1 MSKNAYILEA
11 FKQFDSLMEEEELDV
26 IEREEMPITGVDTE
40 KMHDFLD
47 TVGDDSD
54 IDIIDLEAEA
64 EDELKQSYIGSIIL
78 DCNVCHSNIFINK
91 DEVSVSEDGVANLET
106 ECPYCMS
113 NEGYTIIGEVQPYS
127 EFEEEEVPEETD
139 IESEPIDDIES
150 EEGLEESMK
159 LDGIKELRG
168 RKKLHRRDDKD
179 GVKAIRGRNNSEIS
193 GTDDL
198 RESCENCDDV
208 DDVDEGLI
216 TKDEYDDKM
225 EMVGK
230 DVANHKIGDNEFE
243 YAQDVLKQ
251 ELDEANGSSK
261 KYVVITSG
269 GLVDGA
275 LLNGRLF
282 DSREEAAEA
291 CKKWKNSYSKKD
303 KKILKP
309 ETSIHVYKPGGP
321 FDKAVKANKKNRLK
335 EYGDTEKLKENL
347 DSSEFKR
354 VEELLDDAGVEYN
367 YVDEYCVD
375 CCSDEDAERAYDILW
390 DAGYDCNL
398 ESSDDEY
405 RPDSVIF
412 ESHKVKYGKR
422 NLKEAIKKNKG
433 LVESSHARKSLVAIV
448 NGVFEG
454 TRFKNVKVTKEK
466 GGIRVDFDKVEK
478 PISEQT
484 ADTLAQKIEL
494 FDSRINVYPEVVGD
508 TYIIF
513 DITYLTESLK
523 ESIEDVTINT
533 EDETMTMT
541 TKDDGGVVVETSPNT
556 EEIADDFIE
565 EPVESEET
573 FEPGDEIIGDIS
585 DDDVDEIELNSEVDA
600 LEDEDID
607 ALDEPDE
614 FDADE
619 FDEESFDT
627 LGESYLRRQ
636 YDNVEG
642 FKTVNAKVFNNS
654 LIVEGVIRFN
664 SGASKG
670 TSFVF
675 EAAKMKNNKVMF
687 EGYNTQISRGKK
699 TFKLNCSLNEG
710 CIKPQKMSYNYMAK
724 NELNESVRVNGTVKV
739 K

>member
-127 EFEEEEVPEETD
+127 ETEEEEVPEETD
-139 IESEPIDDIES
+139 IEAEPIDDIES

-159 LDGIKELRG
+159 LDGIKKLRG
-168 RKKLHRRDDKD
+168 RKKLYRRDDKD

-225 EMVGK
+225 EMVGR
-230 DVANHKIGDNEFE
+230 DAANHKIGDNEFE

-321 FDKAVKANKKNRLK
+321 FDKAVKANKENRLK

-347 DSSEFKR
+347 DSSEFER

-398 ESSDDEY
+398 ESSDDDY

-412 ESHKVKYGKR
+412 ESHKVKYSKR
-422 NLKEAIKKNKG
+422 NLKEA
-433 LVESSHARKSLVAIV
+433 
-448 NGVFEG
+448 
-454 TRFKNVKVTKEK
+454 
-466 GGIRVDFDKVEK
+466 
-478 PISEQT
+478 
-484 ADTLAQKIEL
+484 
-494 FDSRINVYPEVVGD
+494 
-508 TYIIF
+508 
-513 DITYLTESLK
+513 
-523 ESIEDVTINT
+523 IEDVTINT
-533 EDETMTMT
+533 ENETMTMT
-541 TKDDGGVVVETSPNT
+541 TKDDGGVVVETSPNNK
-556 EEIADDFIE
+556 EIADDFIE

-614 FDADE
+614 FDAEE
-619 FDEESFDT
+619 FDEESFDN

-675 EAAKMKNNKVMF
+675 EASKMNNNEVMF

-699 TFKLNCSLNEG
+699 TFRLNCSLNEG

>member
-91 DEVSVSEDGVANLET
+91 DEVSVNEDGVANLET

-168 RKKLHRRDDKD
+168 RKKLYRRDDKD

-198 RESCENCDDV
+198 RESCKNCDDV

-243 YAQDVLKQ
+243 YAQDVLRQ
-251 ELDEANGSSK
+251 ELDEGEEA
-261 KYVVITSG
+261 KYNFSDFCWDRSGADFDRITKNSIT
-269 GLVDGA
+269 LVDK
-275 LLNGRLF
+275 
-282 DSREEAAEA
+282 EEAKSALRTLRNA
-291 CKKWKNSYSKKD
+291 GFDIDYDPNDPSGTT
-303 KKILKP
+303 LKLN
-309 ETSIHVYKPGGP
+309 EC
-321 FDKAVKANKKNRLK
+321 
-335 EYGDTEKLKENL
+335 GDE
-347 DSSEFKR
+347 
-354 VEELLDDAGVEYN
+354 
-367 YVDEYCVD
+367 
-375 CCSDEDAERAYDILW
+375 
-390 DAGYDCNL
+390 
-398 ESSDDEY
+398 
-405 RPDSVIF
+405 P
-412 ESHKVKYGKR
+412 
-422 NLKEAIKKNKG
+422 LKEA
-433 LVESSHARKSLVAIV
+433 
-448 NGVFEG
+448 
-454 TRFKNVKVTKEK
+454 
-466 GGIRVDFDKVEK
+466 
-478 PISEQT
+478 
-484 ADTLAQKIEL
+484 
-494 FDSRINVYPEVVGD
+494 
-508 TYIIF
+508 
-513 DITYLTESLK
+513 
-523 ESIEDVTINT
+523 IEDVTINT
-533 EDETMTMT
+533 EDENITMT

-565 EPVESEET
+565 EPVENEET
-573 FEPGDEIIGDIS
+573 FEPGDEVIGDIS

-627 LGESYLRRQ
+627 LGESYLRKQ

-710 CIKPQKMSYNYMAK
+710 CIKPQKMSYNYIAK
-724 NELNESVRVNGTVKV
+724 NELNESVRVNGTVRV

>member
-159 LDGIKELRG
+159 LDGVKELKG

-225 EMVGK
+225 EMIGT
-230 DVANHKIGDNEFE
+230 DAANHKIGDNEFE

-347 DSSEFKR
+347 DSSEFER

-398 ESSDDEY
+398 ESSDDDY

-422 NLKEAIKKNKG
+422 NLKEAI
-433 LVESSHARKSLVAIV
+433 
-448 NGVFEG
+448 
-454 TRFKNVKVTKEK
+454 
-466 GGIRVDFDKVEK
+466 
-478 PISEQT
+478 
-484 ADTLAQKIEL
+484 
-494 FDSRINVYPEVVGD
+494 
-508 TYIIF
+508 
-513 DITYLTESLK
+513 
-523 ESIEDVTINT
+523 EDVTINT
-533 EDETMTMT
+533 EDETMTMS
-541 TKDDGGVVVETSPNT
+541 TKEDGGVVVETSPNNK
-556 EEIADDFIE
+556 EIADDFIE

-573 FEPGDEIIGDIS
+573 FEPGDEVIGDIS

-600 LEDEDID
+600 LEDKDID

>member
-91 DEVSVSEDGVANLET
+91 DEVSVNEDGVANLET

-159 LDGIKELRG
+159 LDGVKKLRG
-168 RKKLHRRDDKD
+168 RKKLYRRDDKD

-198 RESCENCDDV
+198 RESCENCDNV

-225 EMVGK
+225 EMVGR
-230 DVANHKIGDNEFE
+230 DAANHKIGDNEFE

-251 ELDEANGSSK
+251 ELDE
-261 KYVVITSG
+261 
-269 GLVDGA
+269 
-275 LLNGRLF
+275 
-282 DSREEAAEA
+282 
-291 CKKWKNSYSKKD
+291 C
-303 KKILKP
+303 
-309 ETSIHVYKPGGP
+309 
-321 FDKAVKANKKNRLK
+321 
-335 EYGDTEKLKENL
+335 GDTEKLKENL
-347 DSSEFKR
+347 DESEFER
-354 VEELLDDAGVEYN
+354 VEELLDDAGVEFN
-367 YVDEYCVD
+367 YVDKYCVD
-375 CCSDEDAERAYDILW
+375 CCSDEDAEKAYNILW
-390 DAGYDCNL
+390 DAGYDCSL
-398 ESSDDEY
+398 ESSDDDY

-422 NLKEAIKKNKG
+422 NLKEAI
-433 LVESSHARKSLVAIV
+433 
-448 NGVFEG
+448 
-454 TRFKNVKVTKEK
+454 
-466 GGIRVDFDKVEK
+466 
-478 PISEQT
+478 
-484 ADTLAQKIEL
+484 
-494 FDSRINVYPEVVGD
+494 
-508 TYIIF
+508 
-513 DITYLTESLK
+513 
-523 ESIEDVTINT
+523 EDVTINT
-533 EDETMTMT
+533 EDENITMT

-573 FEPGDEIIGDIS
+573 FEPGDEVIGDIS
-585 DDDVDEIELNSEVDA
+585 DDDVDEIELNSEVDT

-614 FDADE
+614 FDAEE
-619 FDEESFDT
+619 FDEESFDN

>member
-91 DEVSVSEDGVANLET
+91 DEVSVSEDGIANLET

-113 NEGYTIIGEVQPYS
+113 NEGYNS
-127 EFEEEEVPEETD
+127 ETEEEEVPEETD

-159 LDGIKELRG
+159 LDGIKELKG

-179 GVKAIRGRNNSEIS
+179 DVKAIRGRNNSEIS

-225 EMVGK
+225 EMIGT
-230 DVANHKIGDNEFE
+230 DAANHKIGDNEFE

-251 ELDEANGSSK
+251 ELDEANVSSK

-321 FDKAVKANKKNRLK
+321 FDKAVKANKENRLK

-347 DSSEFKR
+347 DSSEFER

-398 ESSDDEY
+398 ESSDDDY

-412 ESHKVKYGKR
+412 ESHKVKYSKR
-422 NLKEAIKKNKG
+422 NLKEA
-433 LVESSHARKSLVAIV
+433 
-448 NGVFEG
+448 
-454 TRFKNVKVTKEK
+454 
-466 GGIRVDFDKVEK
+466 
-478 PISEQT
+478 
-484 ADTLAQKIEL
+484 
-494 FDSRINVYPEVVGD
+494 
-508 TYIIF
+508 
-513 DITYLTESLK
+513 
-523 ESIEDVTINT
+523 IEDVTINT
-533 EDETMTMT
+533 ENETMTMT
-541 TKDDGGVVVETSPNT
+541 TKDDGGVVVETSPNS

-565 EPVESEET
+565 EPVEGEET
-573 FEPGDEIIGDIS
+573 FEPGDEVIGDIS

-614 FDADE
+614 FDAEE
-619 FDEESFDT
+619 FDEESFDN

-675 EAAKMKNNKVMF
+675 EASKMNNNEVMF

-699 TFKLNCSLNEG
+699 TFRLNCSLNEG

>member
-91 DEVSVSEDGVANLET
+91 DEVSVNEDGVANLET

-159 LDGIKELRG
+159 LDGIKKLRG
-168 RKKLHRRDDKD
+168 RKKLYRRDDKD

-198 RESCENCDDV
+198 RESCKNC

-225 EMVGK
+225 EMVGR
-230 DVANHKIGDNEFE
+230 DAANHKIGDNEFE

-251 ELDEANGSSK
+251 ELDE
-261 KYVVITSG
+261 
-269 GLVDGA
+269 
-275 LLNGRLF
+275 
-282 DSREEAAEA
+282 
-291 CKKWKNSYSKKD
+291 C
-303 KKILKP
+303 
-309 ETSIHVYKPGGP
+309 
-321 FDKAVKANKKNRLK
+321 
-335 EYGDTEKLKENL
+335 GDTEKL
-347 DSSEFKR
+347 
-354 VEELLDDAGVEYN
+354 EECG
-367 YVDEYCVD
+367 DE
-375 CCSDEDAERAYDILW
+375 
-390 DAGYDCNL
+390 
-398 ESSDDEY
+398 
-405 RPDSVIF
+405 P
-412 ESHKVKYGKR
+412 
-422 NLKEAIKKNKG
+422 LKEAIEDDIVTIGVYGSEEDLIDKYGSSDKFEYTCKNKGIKVAGGIDDVDGEYDYELTGPGFEIYKIMRDMPGYNNMNLSPSAWIEQYRLDESCNKKNK
-433 LVESSHARKSLVAIV
+433 I
-448 NGVFEG
+448 
-454 TRFKNVKVTKEK
+454 
-466 GGIRVDFDKVEK
+466 
-478 PISEQT
+478 
-484 ADTLAQKIEL
+484 
-494 FDSRINVYPEVVGD
+494 
-508 TYIIF
+508 
-513 DITYLTESLK
+513 K

-533 EDETMTMT
+533 EDENITMT
-541 TKDDGGVVVETSPNT
+541 TKEDGGVVVETSPNT

-573 FEPGDEIIGDIS
+573 FEPGDEVIGDIS
-585 DDDVDEIELNSEVDA
+585 DDDVDEIELNSEVDT

-699 TFKLNCSLNEG
+699 TFKLNCSLNKG
-710 CIKPQKMSYNYMAK
+710 CIKPKKMSYNYRAK
-724 NELNESVRVNGTVKV
+724 NELNESVRVNGTVRV

>member
-127 EFEEEEVPEETD
+127 ETEEEEVPEETD

-159 LDGIKELRG
+159 LDGIKELKG

-225 EMVGK
+225 EMIGT
-230 DVANHKIGDNEFE
+230 DAANHKIGDNEFE

-251 ELDEANGSSK
+251 ELDEANVSSK

-321 FDKAVKANKKNRLK
+321 FDKAVKANKENRLK

-347 DSSEFKR
+347 DSSEFER

-398 ESSDDEY
+398 ESSDDDY

-422 NLKEAIKKNKG
+422 NLKEAI
-433 LVESSHARKSLVAIV
+433 
-448 NGVFEG
+448 
-454 TRFKNVKVTKEK
+454 
-466 GGIRVDFDKVEK
+466 
-478 PISEQT
+478 
-484 ADTLAQKIEL
+484 
-494 FDSRINVYPEVVGD
+494 
-508 TYIIF
+508 
-513 DITYLTESLK
+513 
-523 ESIEDVTINT
+523 EDVTINT
-533 EDETMTMT
+533 EDENITMT

-565 EPVESEET
+565 EPVEGEET
-573 FEPGDEIIGDIS
+573 FEPGDEVIGDIS

-614 FDADE
+614 FDAEE
-619 FDEESFDT
+619 FDEESFDN